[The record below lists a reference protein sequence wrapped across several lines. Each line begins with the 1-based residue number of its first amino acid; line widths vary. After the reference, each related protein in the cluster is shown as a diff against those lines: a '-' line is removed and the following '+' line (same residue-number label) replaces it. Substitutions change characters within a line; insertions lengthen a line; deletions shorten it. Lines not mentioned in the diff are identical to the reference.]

1 MNHTFEQEIHY
12 RLLTLLADEPQLRQL
27 DMAMKMGISVG
38 KVNFCLS
45 ELARKGLIKIK
56 RFKSAKDKLPY
67 TYKLTP
73 RGIEGKGRMT
83 VRFLKR
89 KLAEYE
95 EIKRQI
101 EALTLE
107 VERHGLDAPFESETE
122 HSVSSRAAVRG

>member
-1 MNHTFEQEIHY
+1 MNQPFEQEIHY

-27 DMAMKMGISVG
+27 DMAERMGISVG
-38 KVNFCLS
+38 KVNYCLS
-45 ELARKGLIKIK
+45 ELAKKGLIKVK
-56 RFKSAKDKLPY
+56 RFKSARNKMPY

-73 RGIEGKGRMT
+73 KGIEEKGRMT

-101 EALTLE
+101 EDLTEE
-107 VERHGLDAPFESETE
+107 VNKNGLTAMARDERIKDAG
-122 HSVSSRAAVRG
+122 VLR

>member
-1 MNHTFEQEIHY
+1 MNQSFEQEIHY
-12 RLLTLLADEPQLRQL
+12 RLLTLLTDEPQLRQL
-27 DMAMKMGISVG
+27 DMAERMGISVG

-45 ELARKGLIKIK
+45 ELARKGLIKVK
-56 RFKSAKDKLPY
+56 RFKSARNKMPY

-73 RGIEGKGRMT
+73 RGIEEKGRMT

-101 EALTLE
+101 EDLTEE
-107 VERHGLDAPFESETE
+107 VNKNGLNTMAGDELTKEAG
-122 HSVSSRAAVRG
+122 VLR

>member
-1 MNHTFEQEIHY
+1 MNQSFEQEIHY
-12 RLLTLLADEPQLRQL
+12 RLLTLLTDEPQLRQL
-27 DMAMKMGISVG
+27 DMAERMGISVG

-45 ELARKGLIKIK
+45 ELARKGLIKVK
-56 RFKSAKDKLPY
+56 RFKSARNKMPY

-73 RGIEGKGRMT
+73 RGIEEKGRMT

-101 EALTLE
+101 EDLTEE
-107 VERHGLDAPFESETE
+107 VNKNGLNTMAQDELIKDAG
-122 HSVSSRAAVRG
+122 VLR